1 VTAASW
7 LALVVVAAC
16 ALGGA
21 RMLGAARTEAV
32 RRFLEPRGVRAGVA
46 ALLFFVILALAAPL
60 VSAYGPAAQLDI
72 VALQSAPPSWRHLLG
87 TDLLSRDVWARI
99 TFGARV
105 SLGIGAL
112 ATAVSVGLGALVGG
126 VAGYFRGPA
135 DAVLMRLVDVGLAVP
150 RIFLVLAV
158 LALGHPLTVAPLAL
172 LIGCTGWFA
181 VSRIVRS
188 EVLSL
193 RERVFVEGAR
203 ALGVRPWRILARHV
217 LPGTGAVVI
226 VAAALGVANAMLLE
240 AGLSFLGVGVQPP
253 VPSWGNMIAD
263 ARDQLATAPWASL
276 FPGLA
281 ITAVVVALHAMADG
295 LRGALD
301 PRGAPSS

>member
-1 VTAASW
+1 MTAASW

-16 ALGGA
+16 ALAAA
-21 RMLGAARTEAV
+21 RLLGAARAEAL

-46 ALLFFVILALAAPL
+46 ALLFFVLLALAAPL

-72 VALQSAPPSWRHLLG
+72 TGLQSAPPSWRHLMG

-105 SLGIGAL
+105 SLGIGVL
-112 ATAVSVGLGALVGG
+112 ATVVSVGLGALVGG
-126 VAGYFRGPA
+126 AAGYFRGPT

-158 LALGHPLTVAPLAL
+158 LALGHPLGAASLAL

-181 VSRIVRS
+181 TSRLVRS

-203 ALGVRPWRILARHV
+203 ALGLRPWRILARHV

-281 ITAVVVALHAMADG
+281 ITAVVVALHAVADG
-295 LRGALD
+295 VRSALD
-301 PRGAPSS
+301 PHAPLAS